1 LNEELKE
8 EGKMTGCVFCKI
20 VSGEIPSSKVYE
32 DDRII
37 AFMDAGQVNPGHV
50 IVAVKKHVQNIYD
63 LHTDLAAA
71 VFQAAA
77 KIAKAV
83 KTSMQPAGM
92 TLLQA
97 NEKEG
102 WQTVEHFHIHVLPR
116 HPEDG
121 VTLTWPAKHPPQDE
135 LDRLAKEVKQ
145 GFA

>member
-1 LNEELKE
+1 
-8 EGKMTGCVFCKI
+8 MTGCVFCKI
-20 VSGEIPSSKVYE
+20 VSGELPSSKVYE
-32 DDRII
+32 DERTI

-50 IVAVKKHVQNIYD
+50 IVAVKTHVQNIYD

-71 VFQAAA
+71 VFQTAAR
-77 KIAKAV
+77 IAKAV
-83 KTSMQPAGM
+83 KTSMRPAGM

-102 WQTVEHFHIHVLPR
+102 WQTVEHFHIHILPR

-121 VTLTWPAKHPPQDE
+121 VALTWPAKHPPTGE
-135 LDRLAKEVKQ
+135 LDRLAEKVKQ